1 MLKLS
6 SYNGVEFLGVYCR
19 ANEELA
25 FVPNDS
31 ENSFIADFEE
41 ALGVKVA
48 RSTIAGTNLL
58 GALVVMN
65 SHGAVVTSMA
75 NDFEVEL
82 LSKNLQVSR
91 IDDKLNAVGNNVL
104 ANDNGAIVNPEM
116 EDASMKVIEKT
127 LQVECVRASIGGHK
141 TVGSVCIAT
150 NKGVL
155 CHPETTKAEFEM
167 IRSVMKVAPAIGT
180 LNYGS
185 PMLGA
190 SIVANSKGG
199 MVGYRSTP
207 IELGRVED
215 ALVLY

>member
-19 ANEELA
+19 ANEGLA

-31 ENSFIADFEE
+31 EDSFLADFEE

-48 RSTIAGTNLL
+48 RTTMAGTNLL

-65 SHGAVVTSMA
+65 SYGAVVTSMA
-75 NDFEVEL
+75 SDAEVEL
-82 LSKNLQVSR
+82 LSKHLTVAR

-104 ANDNGAIVNPEM
+104 ANDHGAIVNPEI
-116 EDASMKVIEKT
+116 ESASLKVIQET
-127 LQVECVRASIGGHK
+127 LQVECLRASIAGHK
-141 TVGSVCIAT
+141 TIGSACIAT

-167 IRSVMKVAPAIGT
+167 IRSVLKVPPAIGT

-215 ALVLY
+215 ALSLY

>member
-31 ENSFIADFEE
+31 EDSFLADFEE
-41 ALGVKVA
+41 ALGVKA
-48 RSTIAGTNLL
+48 ERTTIAGTNLL

-65 SHGAVVTSMA
+65 SYGAVLTSMA
-75 NDFEVEL
+75 SDAETEL
-82 LSKNLQVSR
+82 FSKKLNVAKVFDR
-91 IDDKLNAVGNNVL
+91 LNAVGNNVL

-116 EDASMKVIEKT
+116 EDDAMKVIEDA

-155 CHPETTKAEFEM
+155 CHPETTKAEFEL
-167 IRSVMKVAPAIGT
+167 IRSVLKVSPAIGT

-190 SIVANSKGG
+190 SLVANSKGG

-215 ALVLY
+215 ALSLY